1 MDQQPLQPQRSDEID
16 IIQFFKLIGKG
27 FAGLWNG
34 IKSFF
39 VFLFN
44 AFVYKPFVYF
54 KRYRKIVVPL
64 LILAFLIGILAD
76 AIKKPFY
83 RAEILISPNYDSG
96 KEIYTHIDM
105 YNSLIADEKLDTLA
119 LALGVP
125 SELAESYVSFEVQP
139 NYNKRIDIRSYNEF
153 VRHLDSTVIKNMN
166 FYAYQESYLEQEFD
180 YPQLVVTVIATRPDA
195 FMALNKTFK
204 TLLDNE
210 PLFVNRR
217 KVALQTIDER
227 IAFIEKNIIQ
237 LDSLRMAINKA
248 IKNFGKGNTPENSVI
263 VGAAQISFP
272 EKKYD
277 LFEKRQKLVTDLT
290 MLKTNR
296 VDKEK
301 IILMNSSFPEFAP
314 PYNPLWR
321 NYKFSFL
328 ISMVILLVILFYLVD
343 LIVYLDRRYKQAKDR
358 KTS

>member
-1 MDQQPLQPQRSDEID
+1 MDQQPLQPRTSDEID
-16 IIQFFKLIGKG
+16 IVQFFKLIGKG

-44 AFVYKPFVYF
+44 VLVYKPFVYF

-64 LILAFLIGILAD
+64 LILAFLAGIWAD
-76 AIKKPFY
+76 ATKKPLY

-105 YNSLIADEKLDTLA
+105 YNSLIANGKVDTLA

-125 SELAESYVSFEVQP
+125 SELAESYVSFDVQP
-139 NYNKRIDIRSYNEF
+139 NYNERIDLRSYDEYTRF
-153 VRHLDSTVIKNMN
+153 LDTSVVKNLD
-166 FYAYQESYLEQEFD
+166 FESYRKSYLKHEFD
-180 YPQLVVTVIATRPDA
+180 YPQLIVTVTASRPDA
-195 FMALNKTFK
+195 FKPLNITFK

-227 IAFIEKNIIQ
+227 IAFIEKNIVQ
-237 LDSLRMAINKA
+237 LDSLRMAINRA
-248 IKNFGKGNTPENSVI
+248 IKNFGKGGTPENSVI
-263 VGAAQISFP
+263 VGTAQINFP

-277 LFEKRQKLVTDLT
+277 LFEKRQKLVDALT
-290 MLKTNR
+290 KLKTDR

-301 IILMNSSFPEFAP
+301 IILMNSAFPEFAP
-314 PYNPLWR
+314 PYNPVWM

-328 ISMVILLVILFYLVD
+328 ISMVFLLVIVFYLID
-343 LIVYLDRRYKQAKDR
+343 LIVYLDRRYKQAQDR
-358 KTS
+358 KAQ

>member
-1 MDQQPLQPQRSDEID
+1 MDQQPLQPRTSDEID
-16 IIQFFKLIGKG
+16 IVQFFKLIGKG

-44 AFVYKPFVYF
+44 VLVYKPFVYF

-64 LILAFLIGILAD
+64 LILAFLAGIWAD
-76 AIKKPFY
+76 ATKKPLY

-105 YNSLIADEKLDTLA
+105 YNSLIANEKFDTLA
-119 LALGVP
+119 TSLGV
-125 SELAESYVSFEVQP
+125 SRAIAESYVSFDVHP
-139 NYNKRIDIRSYNEF
+139 NFNERIDLRSYNEF
-153 VRHLDSTVIKNMN
+153 IQYLDSTIVKNLD
-166 FYAYQESYLEQEFD
+166 FESYRKTYLKQEFD
-180 YPQLVVTVIATRPDA
+180 YPQLIVTVTATRPDA
-195 FMALNKTFK
+195 FKPLNKTFK
-204 TLLDNE
+204 TLLNNE

-217 KVALQTIDER
+217 KVALQTMDER
-227 IAFIEKNIIQ
+227 IAFIEKNIAQ
-237 LDSLRMAINKA
+237 LDSLRMAINRA

-263 VGAAQISFP
+263 VGTAQINFP

-277 LFEKRQKLVTDLT
+277 LFRKRKLLVEALTQLEK
-290 MLKTNR
+290 NR
-296 VDKEK
+296 VDMEK

-314 PYNPLWR
+314 PYNPVWM

-328 ISMVILLVILFYLVD
+328 ISMVILLVIVFYLID
-343 LIVYLDRRYKQAKDR
+343 LIVYLDRRYKQAQDR
-358 KTS
+358 KAQ

>member
-1 MDQQPLQPQRSDEID
+1 MQPSTSDEID

-44 AFVYKPFVYF
+44 ILIYRPYVYF
-54 KRYRKIVVPL
+54 KRYRKIVIPL
-64 LILAFLIGILAD
+64 LVLAFLAGIWAD
-76 AIKKPFY
+76 ASKKNLY

-105 YNSLIADEKLDTLA
+105 YNSLIANEKFDTLA
-119 LALGVP
+119 SALGV
-125 SELAESYVSFEVQP
+125 SRELAQSYVSFEVQP
-139 NYNKRIDIRSYNEF
+139 NYNERIDLRSYDEYTRF
-153 VRHLDSTVIKNMN
+153 LDTSVVKNLD
-166 FYAYQESYLEQEFD
+166 FEAYRKSYLKQEFD
-180 YPQLVVTVIATRPDA
+180 YPQLIVSVTATRPDA
-195 FMALNKTFK
+195 FEPLNKTFK

-217 KVALQTIDER
+217 KVALQTMDEQ
-227 IAFIEKNIIQ
+227 IAFIEKNIAQ
-237 LDSLRMAINKA
+237 LDSLRMAINRA
-248 IKNFGKGNTPENSVI
+248 IKNFGKGKTPENSVV
-263 VGAAQISFP
+263 VGTAQINFP

-277 LFEKRQKLVTDLT
+277 LFEKRQKLVDALT
-290 MLKTNR
+290 KLKTDR

-301 IILMNSSFPEFAP
+301 IILMNSAFPDFAP
-314 PYNPLWR
+314 PYNPIWM

-328 ISMVILLVILFYLVD
+328 ISMALLLILLFYLID
-343 LIVYLDRRYKQAKDR
+343 LIVYLDHRYKQSQDR
-358 KTS
+358 KAQ